1 MTRKVFI
8 YILPLII
15 FAALQGFSQEVIRKG
30 FFFEKTLD
38 YESFPEDSHGSRIIS
53 SLATNNIK
61 SLYWVNINVKANLLV
76 SLNKADVGRLSANIV
91 LQDHI
96 VGGETFFRDF
106 SIDSLIMPDVIEGNL
121 KLFIGNKLI
130 ASQPWLIAFNT
141 GHMQMFISDTVQIEA
156 GNLKVELEVN
166 RFDYSDK
173 RYTDYINKT
182 NLINAYYSFHM
193 VLSEML
199 ERFKSTG
206 LSKNQNPSYLFISW
220 EEINRVNNY
229 AGRYHFSDKL
239 NLTAYDPLKFNALY
253 EKSIRLARR
262 ANTLKGWLTKS
273 SAVGVF
279 DDKNDFCHGFA
290 ALSAYYLMRANNH
303 QPYIASGFS
312 EVARVITGDDVKQ
325 MLKDASSIYDVF
337 NKIENTPT
345 IQSVYN
351 YFIEFADSTLNS
363 NKYVATLDLLYNA
376 GLMLEWFDETTKS
389 PEYDRIYRNAI
400 DGLMSSYLKVA
411 TMAFRNES
419 FFMAE
424 KYYEKALDVYELHS
438 DNLKGEKLASDAF
451 LSFIQRQTEMSYKM
465 IEDQEYFK
473 AINLLNRAEQ
483 IGFEQE
489 LNLNQHQLDSAY
501 SLSYTG
507 LYDRKLD
514 TVESMLNSNELDEAL
529 MVLDRTDQFKQEK
542 NGYLKDVNQLHF
554 KFLAQALFDTYYQ
567 QGNSL
572 MNSDMPEKALF
583 TYIKAKSINDKYI
596 HKPNAQLDSL
606 IYHATVPVI
615 LDLVKQAEFEV
626 WANRIDK
633 ANELLDKA
641 TEIQQKYKQ
650 EGNIE
655 INEAISGLQ
664 LKIDQRHCINLS
676 NECFAIG
683 KRAENRINSKKYD
696 EAWDILKT
704 GRQLI
709 TQNPECKIN
718 GEKIKKL
725 LLENQDIFSYY
736 NLVGSINTSFEDKE
750 YELAVAQLVELS
762 EIYNNRNIRRFGIQ
776 STEPRTF
783 IHRQNNIELT
793 MAGLNHY
800 LEKDQYK
807 IAFTYLQLLKQQGA
821 IAKETRTIQQV
832 IGKGMAKEDD
842 ANNQNKVEQINT
854 YTKNDKWYRYF
865 KKAYLR

>member
-1 MTRKVFI
+1 
-8 YILPLII
+8 
-15 FAALQGFSQEVIRKG
+15 
-30 FFFEKTLD
+30 
-38 YESFPEDSHGSRIIS
+38 
-53 SLATNNIK
+53 
-61 SLYWVNINVKANLLV
+61 
-76 SLNKADVGRLSANIV
+76 
-91 LQDHI
+91 
-96 VGGETFFRDF
+96 
-106 SIDSLIMPDVIEGNL
+106 
-121 KLFIGNKLI
+121 
-130 ASQPWLIAFNT
+130 
-141 GHMQMFISDTVQIEA
+141 
-156 GNLKVELEVN
+156 
-166 RFDYSDK
+166 
-173 RYTDYINKT
+173 
-182 NLINAYYSFHM
+182 
-193 VLSEML
+193 
-199 ERFKSTG
+199 
-206 LSKNQNPSYLFISW
+206 
-220 EEINRVNNY
+220 
-229 AGRYHFSDKL
+229 
-239 NLTAYDPLKFNALY
+239 
-253 EKSIRLARR
+253 
-262 ANTLKGWLTKS
+262 
-273 SAVGVF
+273 
-279 DDKNDFCHGFA
+279 
-290 ALSAYYLMRANNH
+290 
-303 QPYIASGFS
+303 
-312 EVARVITGDDVKQ
+312 
-325 MLKDASSIYDVF
+325 
-337 NKIENTPT
+337 
-345 IQSVYN
+345 
-351 YFIEFADSTLNS
+351 
-363 NKYVATLDLLYNA
+363 
-376 GLMLEWFDETTKS
+376 
-389 PEYDRIYRNAI
+389 
-400 DGLMSSYLKVA
+400 
-411 TMAFRNES
+411 
-419 FFMAE
+419 
-424 KYYEKALDVYELHS
+424 
-438 DNLKGEKLASDAF
+438 
-451 LSFIQRQTEMSYKM
+451 
-465 IEDQEYFK
+465 
-473 AINLLNRAEQ
+473 
-483 IGFEQE
+483 
-489 LNLNQHQLDSAY
+489 
-501 SLSYTG
+501 
-507 LYDRKLD
+507 
-514 TVESMLNSNELDEAL
+514 
-529 MVLDRTDQFKQEK
+529 
-542 NGYLKDVNQLHF
+542 
-554 KFLAQALFDTYYQ
+554 
-567 QGNSL
+567 

-783 IHRQNNIELT
+783 IHRQNNVELT

-821 IAKETRTIQQV
+821 VAKETRTIQQV